1 MFHLSLQVLDWSS
14 FLRSPTNRHAVDSW
28 GDLSKAG
35 NCTGLE
41 KVPAWNKLVAGNSP
55 CLELARSKMVSPRAW
70 KMLSPG
76 LHSRLEKLAGW
87 KKALAGND
95 SWLEQGLCESQKEL
109 SEKEFQPRANSI

>member
-1 MFHLSLQVLDWSS
+1 MELQKFIRGRFSQEPNL
-14 FLRSPTNRHAVDSW
+14 A

-95 SWLEQGLCESQKEL
+95 SWLEQGLCESQKKL
-109 SEKEFQPRANSI
+109 DHNMYIFQK